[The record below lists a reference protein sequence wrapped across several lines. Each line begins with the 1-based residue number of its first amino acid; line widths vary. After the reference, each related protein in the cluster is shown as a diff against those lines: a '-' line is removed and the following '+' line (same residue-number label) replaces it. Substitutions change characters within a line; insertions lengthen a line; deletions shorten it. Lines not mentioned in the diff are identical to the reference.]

1 MVVTIINT
9 VMFDKEFAVIKIYLI
24 YELILRRLKAFVYK
38 SNL

>member
-1 MVVTIINT
+1 MVVMIIDT

-24 YELILRRLKAFVYK
+24 YELILRRLKAFISK